1 MFRAPLAKSEQSL
14 VPLGQVPSASHK
26 SPDPHRTNSVFK
38 TLNNRLAS
46 TSGFLLN
53 HAAERWPS
61 GRRRTPGKCVG
72 GKPSRGFE
80 SLPLR
85 HYRPFELVQATRSR
99 RNFSCF
105 QRGLP
110 YGCELLRRGAAAISV
125 SVWPVVSGRANRV
138 DSGSVK
144 I

>member
-53 HAAERWPS
+53 HASERWPS

-85 HYRPFELVQATRSR
+85 HHHHCEPVQVACPR
-99 RNFSCF
+99 RIFSCF

-110 YGCELLRRGAAAISV
+110 GGCEPPRRGGAAISV
-125 SVWPVVSGRANRV
+125 SEWALVSGR
-138 DSGSVK
+138 
-144 I
+144 

>member
-80 SLPLR
+80 SLSLR
-85 HYRPFELVQATRSR
+85 HINFKTAVQKIECNPCGSR
-99 RNFSCF
+99 CF
-105 QRGLP
+105 CAFGGVR
-110 YGCELLRRGAAAISV
+110 AAWLA
-125 SVWPVVSGRANRV
+125 A
-138 DSGSVK
+138 
-144 I
+144 

>member
-53 HAAERWPS
+53 HASERWPS

-85 HYRPFELVQATRSR
+85 HHHHCEPEVRSLAGPFFFLV
-99 RNFSCF
+99 
-105 QRGLP
+105 QRGLARP
-110 YGCELLRRGAAAISV
+110 SDFWRLAFRPNSV
-125 SVWPVVSGRANRV
+125 SERPASLSIRPAPKSRR
-138 DSGSVK
+138 